1 MFRWLTVS
9 RTLEVSYLTNLA
21 LLPWSKFPPFPWLH
35 ENAQWSDPVFAFTA
49 VLWAVQCRKENRW
62 PRAEGV
68 YLAMAVYAGAA
79 TLSFF
84 FASAHQPAGA
94 LKLLG
99 LAELLMLAVIT
110 SDLARRP
117 HFPRAMA
124 WTLAISCIV
133 VGLYGDHLVPSSWYA
148 RVRSVSG
155 GPNVLASFCT
165 FAAAVI
171 SAKNPALPRRLE
183 RLTQWALSL
192 TVALTISHGI
202 LGFILAATIRK
213 AGTQIRK
220 IFALV

>member
-49 VLWAVQCRKENRW
+49 VLWAIQCWRENRR
-62 PRAEGV
+62 PRAEGI

-84 FASAHQPAGA
+84 FASAHQPAGT

-133 VGLYGDHLVPSSWYA
+133 VASASLLGLALFYAGVWTPLIGLYGDHLVPSSWYA

-155 GPNVLASFCT
+155 GPNVLASFSLCLCGEDRMR
-165 FAAAVI
+165 ALPGVI
-171 SAKNPALPRRLE
+171 SA
-183 RLTQWALSL
+183 SL
-192 TVALTISHGI
+192 
-202 LGFILAATIRK
+202 R
-213 AGTQIRK
+213 
-220 IFALV
+220 